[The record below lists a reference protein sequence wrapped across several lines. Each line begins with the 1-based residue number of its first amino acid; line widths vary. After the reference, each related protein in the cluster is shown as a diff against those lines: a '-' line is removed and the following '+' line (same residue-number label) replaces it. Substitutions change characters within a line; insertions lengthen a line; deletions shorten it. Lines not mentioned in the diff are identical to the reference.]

1 MAIQPLNFPPAN
13 LAQDQTPV
21 PGEVGPS
28 SFPYS
33 TDNGLTYSYDK
44 EKSSWVLK
52 ATDSVTMA
60 KFELE
65 MTYYLKKTG
74 GLISGEESSLRFSKT
89 ANTVTPDRLVF
100 KTNGELYMAGD
111 HKKIIFQDVS
121 GGTPTDIYIDAIAE
135 DKKVIQFTSAG
146 VNSLQRI
153 SFPSSHV
160 GACLEHSA
168 IPVEGEGKIIFDMNS
183 GSSYL
188 GSNVFQAGPESKVVF
203 TAGYDIIFEIDNA
216 DGKVKVKPKN
226 NNDKVFSVVQNNNTE
241 SGKQEGATV
250 FAVDTDTH
258 KLLATKDYDKGL
270 RAGVD
275 GAKVE
280 GNESVVVFTEDNLL
294 ATVGFVRDG
303 YFKPGMSV
311 FTQYETEAEVG
322 GMWTDNNNYYIRV
335 E

>member
-1 MAIQPLNFPPAN
+1 MAIQPLNFPPGN
-13 LAQDQTPV
+13 LAKDQTPV
-21 PGEVGPS
+21 PGEVGPNT
-28 SFPYS
+28 FPYS
-33 TDNGLTYSYDK
+33 TDNGLTYSYDA

-52 ATDSVTMA
+52 SSDSVTMA

-100 KTNGELYMAGD
+100 RTNGEVYFAGD
-111 HKKIIFQDVS
+111 NKKVVFQDVS
-121 GGTPTDIYIDAIAE
+121 GGTPTDIYIDAIDDE
-135 DKKVIQFTSAG
+135 KKVLQFTSAG

-153 SFPSSHV
+153 NFPSTHV
-160 GACLEHSA
+160 GACLEHAA
-168 IPVEGEGKIIFDMNS
+168 IPTEGEHKVIFDMNS

-188 GSNVFQAGPESKVVF
+188 GSNVFQSGPESKLLF
-203 TAGYDIIFEIDNA
+203 TSGQEIIFQIDNS

-226 NNDKVFSVVQNNNTE
+226 NNNEVFSVVQNNNTE
-241 SGKQEGATV
+241 NGKVEGAKV

-258 KLLATKDYDKGL
+258 KLYGTKDYDKGL
-270 RAGVD
+270 RAGTT

-303 YFKPGMSV
+303 YFKPGMRV
-311 FTQYETEAEVG
+311 FAQYETEAEVG